1 MQRFHKKN
9 KRLCQKSQ
17 TENRSRS
24 LKDNAHHHKRPNLR
38 PSRGPSPA
46 SRLGALPGTASS
58 YIIAALYEATNKL
71 RNKTVKEV
79 AKDARSV
86 KIEKNKQNTYED

>member
-1 MQRFHKKN
+1 MPTIKK
-9 KRLCQKSQ
+9 
-17 TENRSRS
+17 E
-24 LKDNAHHHKRPNLR
+24 PNQR
-38 PSRGPSPA
+38 PSRVPSTA

-71 RNKTVKEV
+71 QKKTVKDV
-79 AKDARSV
+79 TKDARSV